1 METERSTDLAIRY
14 PRHSPEPSDPSSGD
28 PDAPSGKSSGLLSIL
43 RTVQRNILLV
53 AGVSTIVASTI
64 ALKATTLTPS
74 YTGSFRLLVEPVTT
88 EARQAQPL
96 TVTRTDG
103 QVPNQDAFVLD
114 YPTQI
119 AILTSPKLVSQIVD
133 RVQTK
138 YPDFNEGALLGALK
152 VQRAVEEGT
161 GSPTKTI
168 EVVYGGEDED
178 LVRFVLEQTAE
189 EYLRYSLEDRKTSIG
204 EGIALIEDQLPRT
217 QRQVN
222 NLRSQL
228 QALQQRYGIIDP
240 NTQGQQLSSRV
251 GEITNLQLQ
260 TQRDLQEQRTLYEN
274 LQRQVALSPQEA
286 IAASA
291 LSENPTYLA
300 ILEDLQAVESEL
312 AIETSRFTE
321 ENQRVQRLRDRQA
334 NLIAQRDRVAE
345 QIVGSA
351 PSSSVSGFQNS
362 VRIGLINQLVAAAN
376 QVQILEVRS
385 QQVAQAGSQAN
396 QQLARFPAIA
406 AEYGELR
413 RQLDNATRRLDAL
426 QNQQDTFSIQA
437 AQSEVPWELVKAPG
451 EPTEIPSDS
460 KRLIAAGVLL
470 GLLAG
475 VGAALLLERWRNI
488 YYSPTE
494 IQEALQVPVLGVVPF
509 YRGASQ
515 PPTIAAI
522 SYSEN
527 YDDRRAAP
535 VAFQEAFSALY
546 ASIRFLGNAP
556 IDSLV
561 ISSAQPGDGKTTV
574 ALNLAQTVA
583 MMGNRVL
590 LVDANLRS
598 PQLHN
603 KLDVSNLKGLSDVLT
618 SGATVESLI
627 QKSALSDNL
636 FVLPSGQPTPEAVRL
651 LASNRMQ
658 NLMHKA
664 RSSYDLVIYD
674 TPHLA
679 GITDASF
686 IAPYTDGILMVVSV
700 AKTDRSMLMQA
711 HNELRSFG
719 LAEMG
724 VVVNYQNRRAKSPTS
739 YTRTHTGQAAAQAR
753 LPNPE
758 PEHVSK

>member
-1 METERSTDLAIRY
+1 METERSSDLAIRY
-14 PRHSPEPSDPSSGD
+14 PRHSPEPPDPGSGD

-53 AGVSTIVASTI
+53 AGVTTIVASTV

-74 YTGSFRLLVEPVTT
+74 FSGNFRLLVEPVTT
-88 EARQAQPL
+88 EQRLAEPL

-119 AILTSPKLVSQIVD
+119 AILTSPRIVSQIVE
-133 RVQTK
+133 RVQTR
-138 YPDFNEGALLGALK
+138 YPDFNEGQLLSALN
-152 VQRAVEEGT
+152 VQRAIEEGT
-161 GSPTKTI
+161 GSPTRAI
-168 EVVYGGEDED
+168 EVAFGGDDRD

-189 EYLRYSLEDRKTSIG
+189 EYLRYSLEDRRTSAS
-204 EGIALIEDQLPRT
+204 EGLAIIEEQLPEIVG
-217 QRQVN
+217 QVN
-222 NLRSQL
+222 RLRSQL

-240 NTQGQQLSSRV
+240 GTQGQQLSARV
-251 GEITNLQLQ
+251 GNITDLQLQ

-274 LQRQVALSPQEA
+274 LRRQVALSPQDA

-300 ILEDLQAVESEL
+300 ILEDLQGVESEL
-312 AIETSRFTE
+312 AIETARFTE

-334 NLIAQRDRVAE
+334 NLITQRDRVAQ
-345 QIVGSA
+345 QIVGSTPNSNVA
-351 PSSSVSGFQNS
+351 GFQNS
-362 VRIGLINQLVAAAN
+362 VRLGLINQMVSAAN
-376 QVQILEVRS
+376 QVQVLEVRS

-396 QQLARFPAIA
+396 QQLAGFPAIA
-406 AEYGELR
+406 AEYSELR

-426 QNQQDTFSIQA
+426 QNQQDNFEIQA
-437 AQSEVPWELVKAPG
+437 AQSQVPWELVKAPG
-451 EPTEIPSDS
+451 DPTEIPSDS
-460 KRLIAAGVLL
+460 KRLLAAGMLL

-494 IQEALQVPVLGVVPF
+494 IQEALQVPLLGVVPF

-522 SYSEN
+522 SYSEE

-535 VAFQEAFSALY
+535 VAFQEAFSAMY

-574 ALNLAQTVA
+574 ALNLAQAVA

-618 SGATVESLI
+618 SGATVDSLI

-658 NLMHKA
+658 NLMHKV
-664 RSSYDLVIYD
+664 RSSYDLEFM
-674 TPHLA
+674 TRRTLQ
-679 GITDASF
+679 ASPMP
-686 IAPYTDGILMVVSV
+686 ASSRPM
-700 AKTDRSMLMQA
+700 
-711 HNELRSFG
+711 
-719 LAEMG
+719 
-724 VVVNYQNRRAKSPTS
+724 
-739 YTRTHTGQAAAQAR
+739 RTAF
-753 LPNPE
+753 
-758 PEHVSK
+758 